1 MAPADDRLAVGML
14 RKQRRLH
21 RFIELMGW
29 IGIGPHPPFLEDN
42 IALGPDH
49 LVGKDKVLHP
59 VGLIF
64 HAYA

>member
-29 IGIGPHPPFLEDN
+29 VGIGPHPPFLEDD
-42 IALGPDH
+42 IALRADH
-49 LVGKDKVLHP
+49 LVRKDKVLHP
-59 VGLIF
+59 VGLIL
-64 HAYA
+64 HADA